1 MVVEAVLCENVVD
14 LWVLDGAEDQCL
26 AVVLGPIV
34 QVGHPHTGEVHP
46 MGIRRL
52 QVQVLQHML
61 KTGYGMSLASLKAI
75 HEILEIRGG
84 SKEKHACCNRMLTTL
99 MREYD

>member
-14 LWVLDGAEDQCL
+14 LWVLDGAEHQCL

-46 MGIRRL
+46 MG
-52 QVQVLQHML
+52 V
-61 KTGYGMSLASLKAI
+61 
-75 HEILEIRGG
+75 
-84 SKEKHACCNRMLTTL
+84 
-99 MREYD
+99 